1 MPPISIAIVAG
12 YDRLK
17 TWDTIL
23 TRLSTPAGFLSLLY
37 LVPALFLFILLMVCF
52 AGSAVC
58 PAGVYA
64 LALSPM
70 LAWLEWPWGKI
81 VPVGM
86 FAGPIWGKVFVLSSI
101 LVNAAVIFATAK
113 AVEWFAGG
121 RFERLRACTRHVLMW
136 LGIRKDRLISRPPK
150 PATVAVAIYLVPALL
165 LWIGWQ
171 ICSGWTWVCS
181 APGLE
186 SLAGPWARW
195 MGRMLTSSNASVE
208 AVFGPFGVRL
218 FVLAALA
225 LNSTL
230 IFLVVRW
237 YQRIFTT
244 WRHDPPRLVGITI
257 ALIYAIPAL
266 FLYIDALRCE
276 GMLCDLGVMLAAL
289 PWSLADMAQSRE
301 GGRFIVLVMLA
312 LNAVFLYVVSA
323 TACRLVHLLL
333 AHRRAT
339 S

>member
-1 MPPISIAIVAG
+1 MP
-12 YDRLK
+12 L
-17 TWDTIL
+17 
-23 TRLSTPAGFLSLLY
+23 
-37 LVPALFLFILLMVCF
+37 
-52 AGSAVC
+52 
-58 PAGVYA
+58 
-64 LALSPM
+64 
-70 LAWLEWPWGKI
+70 
-81 VPVGM
+81 
-86 FAGPIWGKVFVLSSI
+86 LSSRPR
-101 LVNAAVIFATAK
+101 K

-181 APGLE
+181 APWLE

-195 MGRMLTSSNASVE
+195 TGWMLTSSNASVE
-208 AVFGPFGVRL
+208 AVFRPFGVRL

-312 LNAVFLYVVSA
+312 LNTVLLYVVSA
-323 TACRLVHLLL
+323 TACRLARLLL
-333 AHRRAT
+333 VHRRAT